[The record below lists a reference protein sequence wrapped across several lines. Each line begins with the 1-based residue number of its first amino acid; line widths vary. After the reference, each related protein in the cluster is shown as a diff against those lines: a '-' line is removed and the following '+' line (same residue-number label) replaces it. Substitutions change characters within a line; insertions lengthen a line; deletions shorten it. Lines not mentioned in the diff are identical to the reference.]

1 MTNRDR
7 LAIAVESGALVLP
20 EGDTVILRAEPTS
33 FLDLVPGRVLCE
45 QAFRPTFD
53 ALAQANR
60 SVESRLPDATRA
72 AATVVNLGRNRVE
85 NLGDIARA
93 LGMLPAGGRLVI
105 AGAKADGVDAL
116 ARQVSRALPE
126 AASAGGSFVK
136 AHGRVIWLDRP
147 EAPPDVVADWAEAA
161 RPRPNADGFL
171 TAPGMFSS
179 EHADPGSRRLAAE
192 IAGRLS
198 GRVADLGAG
207 WGWLAAQALA
217 TNPGIAELDLY
228 EADARALDAARAN
241 VTDPR
246 ARFHW
251 SDATALGA
259 AVTRYDAVIANPP
272 FHHGRAA
279 EPDLGAAFIAAAAR
293 ILKPGGGLHVVA
305 NRQLPY
311 EAPLAAAFR
320 HVETLDESGIYKV
333 IRAQRP
339 IAARVTGARRVRTGP
354 SAPDS

>member
-7 LAIAVESGALVLP
+7 LAIAVESGTLVLP
-20 EGDTVILRAEPTS
+20 EGDIAVLRAEPGP
-33 FLDLVPGRVLCE
+33 FLDLVPDRAICE

-53 ALAQANR
+53 ALARANR
-60 SVESRLPDATRA
+60 SVEPRLPDTTRA
-72 AATVVNLGRNRVE
+72 AAVVVNLGRNRAE
-85 NLGDIARA
+85 NLGNVARG
-93 LGMLPAGGRLVI
+93 LGMLAEGGLLIV

-116 ARQVSRALPE
+116 ARQVTRAFPLI
-126 AASAGGSFVK
+126 GGSFVK
-136 AHGRVIWLDRP
+136 AHGRVLWLDRP
-147 EAPPDVVADWAEAA
+147 AVLPGVTAEWADAA
-161 RPRPNADGFL
+161 RPRPNAESFL
-171 TAPGMFSS
+171 TAPGMFSP

-192 IAGRLS
+192 LPGRLG

-217 TNPGIAELDLY
+217 TNPAITELDLY
-228 EADARALDAARAN
+228 EADALALDAARAN
-241 VTDPR
+241 LSDPR

-259 AVTRYDAVIANPP
+259 GVARYDAVIANPP

-293 ILKPGGGLHVVA
+293 ILKPGGSLHLVA

-311 EAPLAAAFR
+311 EGPLAAAFR
-320 HVETLDESGIYKV
+320 QVEKLDESGIYKV
-333 IRAQRP
+333 IRADRP
-339 IAARVTGARRVRTGP
+339 ITAR
-354 SAPDS
+354 